1 MAKFL
6 FAFWRLC
13 EQRIAVTKAAAI
25 PHSARVLADK
35 AGVTPRRAGHPAPP
49 SRRAGR
55 GRPGRRQGLAAPVGR
70 PDA

>member
-13 EQRIAVTKAAAI
+13 EQRIAVTEAAAI

-35 AGVTPRRAGHPAPP
+35 AGVTPDVRVIRLRGP
-49 SRRAGR
+49 AGR